1 MKFDIVVV
9 GGGHAGS
16 EASHAASTMGLKTC
30 MFCMSFSH
38 VGNMPCNPSIGGS
51 AKGIVVKEI
60 DALGGIMGKVADQNA
75 LQYKMLNLSKGPGV
89 HALRAQADKIT
100 YPKVF

>member
-30 MFCMSFSH
+30 MFCMSFFSCWKYA
-38 VGNMPCNPSIGGS
+38 V
-51 AKGIVVKEI
+51 
-60 DALGGIMGKVADQNA
+60 
-75 LQYKMLNLSKGPGV
+75 
-89 HALRAQADKIT
+89 
-100 YPKVF
+100 

>member
-38 VGNMPCNPSIGGS
+38 VGNMMCQNDTLSDPSHI
-51 AKGIVVKEI
+51 A
-60 DALGGIMGKVADQNA
+60 
-75 LQYKMLNLSKGPGV
+75 
-89 HALRAQADKIT
+89 
-100 YPKVF
+100 